1 MAAPCRRSFVLEERK
16 THYSKKSLLSIQ
28 TIVFSDSGRS
38 KGTQTR
44 GIVEF
49 GPLRMTEGG
58 EAKKGSEYAKKIP
71 LTLQLMLLFVASRVG
86 IGGDDFYEETRVCVL
101 EIPRQFYFNT

>member
-1 MAAPCRRSFVLEERK
+1 MHMVTTDGCPMSTFICLGRTKNTLLVEVVAI
-16 THYSKKSLLSIQ
+16 YSNHR
-28 TIVFSDSGRS
+28 FSDSGCS

-58 EAKKGSEYAKKIP
+58 EAKKGSEYLCEK
-71 LTLQLMLLFVASRVG
+71 
-86 IGGDDFYEETRVCVL
+86 
-101 EIPRQFYFNT
+101 NTPNPSIKAALCCITCRNR